1 MIKCMLSAKLISCKS
16 VQQSGHVP
24 AAPQM
29 PSVALTHDLSCTST
43 TVSQQLV
50 FPLFLTGN
58 GPRITADWL
67 QRATL
72 SLDSPGQHPVWC
84 TRTFLRP
91 CKGLHSS
98 NRCSLASYNAL
109 SFFSPLMN
117 APTPPPTPTS
127 MLPTVTQLRSSHPA
141 RSNQKNN

>member
-1 MIKCMLSAKLISCKS
+1 MLSTKLILCKS

-29 PSVALTHDLSCTST
+29 PSVALTHDLSFTST

-72 SLDSPGQHPVWC
+72 SLDSPG
-84 TRTFLRP
+84 
-91 CKGLHSS
+91 K
-98 NRCSLASYNAL
+98 
-109 SFFSPLMN
+109 
-117 APTPPPTPTS
+117 
-127 MLPTVTQLRSSHPA
+127 HPA
-141 RSNQKNN
+141 ASVMHMHVSQAVQRST